1 MIRTACLAALTA
13 AFASLPFRAPAEPA
27 PAQAL
32 PSVGGYAIV
41 AEQAVLDDP
50 QWKEV
55 TDALLAKYPQA
66 KVYAFGKSP
75 EEVREALAS
84 ELPQYTAVVV
94 RPGTATDLFVLDLH
108 NLFRRLDGDPWCD
121 TLWSIVT
128 GYDAE
133 AARVLAAAEP
143 IAVRKGLDCA
153 GTDITAFEEAW
164 FYTETAR
171 GTLKHWKRGAMA
183 EPEAVPCD
191 TDNTQGFLERLQRDR
206 VQFLATSGHATERNW
221 DMGYCGPNL
230 WLSHDRGRLIAIDT
244 RRKPFFADNPEPKV
258 YIAAG
263 NCLIGHIDRPDC
275 MATAWMRDGGVRQ
288 MVGYVVTTWHGSMG
302 WGTLGTYTGCSGLY
316 TVAEAFHATNAD
328 ILLRL
333 KRIGEE
339 QGIGD
344 LLTYRM
350 TELGE
355 TNLPMTPGIR
365 DWAVRQSNA
374 GLPYA
379 DGDPAAFSAKMRDI
393 IGLVHDRD
401 TVALYG
407 DPALETRIAGGR
419 AVPGP
424 WMREP
429 DGALTRTVTFSPD
442 APAKAFWLMLPGSY
456 AYGKVSPEPAFA
468 CDNML
473 CFPADAVKP
482 GASVTVRVE
491 GARRLGE

>member
-1 MIRTACLAALTA
+1 MIRTVCFAAAAAALV
-13 AFASLPFRAPAEPA
+13 SVPFRAASSEVLPA
-27 PAQAL
+27 
-32 PSVGGYAIV
+32 VTGYAIV
-41 AEQAVLDDP
+41 AERAVLDDP
-50 QWKEV
+50 QWAAV
-55 TDALLAKYPQA
+55 TEALRAKYPQA
-66 KVYAFGKSP
+66 RIHAFAESP
-75 EEVREALAS
+75 EEVREALAA

-94 RPGTATDLFVLDLH
+94 RPETATDLFVLDLH

-133 AARVLAAAEP
+133 SARVLAAAGP
-143 IAVRKGLDCA
+143 IAVRTGLDCA
-153 GTDITAFEEAW
+153 GTDITAFDEAW

-244 RRKPFFADNPEPKV
+244 KRKPFFADNPEPKV

-288 MVGYVVTTWHGSMG
+288 MVGYVVTTWHGAMG

-316 TVAEAFHATNAD
+316 TVAEAFHATNAG
-328 ILLRL
+328 ILRRL

-350 TELGE
+350 TALGK
-355 TNLPMTPGIR
+355 TNMPVTPGLR

-379 DGDPAAFSAKMRDI
+379 GGDPTAFTKKMQDI
-393 IGLVHDRD
+393 VGLVHDRD

-407 DPALETRIAGGR
+407 DPALETRIDGGR

-424 WMREP
+424 WVREA
-429 DGALTRTVTFSPD
+429 DGALTRTVAFSPD
-442 APAKAFWLMLPGSY
+442 APAKEFWLMLPGSWDY
-456 AYGKVSPEPAFA
+456 ERIVPAPEFA
-468 CDNML
+468 CDNMV
-473 CFPADAVKP
+473 CFPASAVAP
-482 GASVTVRVE
+482 GAEVTVRVE
-491 GARRLGE
+491 GARPKGGHSGD